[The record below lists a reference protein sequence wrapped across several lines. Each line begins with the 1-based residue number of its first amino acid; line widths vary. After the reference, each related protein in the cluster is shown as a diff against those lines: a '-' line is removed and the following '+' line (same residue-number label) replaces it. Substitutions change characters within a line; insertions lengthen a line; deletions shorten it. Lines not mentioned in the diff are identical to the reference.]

1 MYKVS
6 KVSCLSISKVY
17 LCIVLCYL
25 LTCNQYRLHLK
36 QINDV
41 LQTKDCNNNNNNN
54 SWLYYNELFCVIQIF
69 LILWMCW
76 FLRIVP
82 NKAMYYV
89 NWLG

>member
-54 SWLYYNELFCVIQIF
+54 NS
-69 LILWMCW
+69 
-76 FLRIVP
+76 
-82 NKAMYYV
+82 
-89 NWLG
+89 